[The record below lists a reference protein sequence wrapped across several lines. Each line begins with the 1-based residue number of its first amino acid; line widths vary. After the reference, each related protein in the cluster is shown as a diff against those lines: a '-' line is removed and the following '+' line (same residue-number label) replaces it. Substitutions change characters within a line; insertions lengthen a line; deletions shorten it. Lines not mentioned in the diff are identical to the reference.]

1 MEVRSVKLNYCWLP
15 GGKESACQQRRRRRC
30 GLHPWGWKI
39 PWSRKW
45 QPTPVFL
52 PREYHGQRGL
62 AGCSPRGRKGSDTTE
77 HSHRDGSTG
86 GSVGEFVPR
95 CSPSCWW
102 LWTVLGNPWLVDAS
116 LQPLCLHMAFSLC
129 VWALPLLSLLRT
141 PVIGFRVHPKSRMI
155 ASWDS

>member
-1 MEVRSVKLNYCWLP
+1 MKLNYCWLP

-30 GLHPWGWKI
+30 GFHPWGWKI

-62 AGCSPRGRKGSDTTE
+62 AGCSPQGRKGSDTTE

-86 GSVGEFVPR
+86 GSVGEICSTLLSQLLVAVDSPWQSLASR
-95 CSPSCWW
+95 CITTTSLSSYGVLPVCLSSPS
-102 LWTVLGNPWLVDAS
+102 S
-116 LQPLCLHMAFSLC
+116 FSSKDTSH
-129 VWALPLLSLLRT
+129 W
-141 PVIGFRVHPKSRMI
+141 I
-155 ASWDS
+155 